1 MECHDRSACTEADE
15 LLGPVR
21 RERELR
27 NNARRMAP
35 SRWTCRAMRCRPRAS
50 TPSTSTTTSRPVP
63 ATTARDLTSACARA
77 ERATCS
83 SSGSSPASAATSPTR
98 STPCRPCRPAAWV
111 CGCSPGKARRS
122 TPPPR
127 HHRVRALP
135 QTWDHPRGA
144 LPVRRAARPVARAR
158 QEGSRPSNRCAPA
171 RTGGRENVLRP
182 AARWPSLGG
191 PGLGRFLYCFLPNSP
206 DRVVTRRRGSACNTL
221 PAIRALLAIRRGK
234 AAFWSAH
241 ATAPGHQERHRC
253 CSSWPG

>member
-1 MECHDRSACTEADE
+1 MLIGYARVSKADGSQS
-15 LLGPVR
+15 LDLQR
-21 RERELR
+21 DAL
-27 NNARRMAP
+27 
-35 SRWTCRAMRCRPRAS
+35 RAS
-50 TPSTSTTTSRPVP
+50 TPATSITTSRPVP
-63 ATTARDLTSACARA
+63 ATTVRDSTAACARA

-135 QTWDHPRGA
+135 QTWDHPRDA
-144 LPVRRAARPVARAR
+144 LPVRRAARPVAR
-158 QEGSRPSNRCAPA
+158 EGSRPSNRRAPA

-182 AARWPSLGG
+182 AARWPSLGA

-206 DRVVTRRRGSACNTL
+206 GRVVPRRRGSACNTL
-221 PAIRALLAIRRGK
+221 SAISALPAIRRGK

-241 ATAPGHQERHRC
+241 ATAPGHQQRHRC